1 MCALKLKFKIWLLL
15 GALMGVVL
23 IIDLTFGYQKLKAL
37 TRAETEYDAR
47 SIYGFMM
54 ATRQIYIE
62 QFLASGLPVNE
73 KNLGFL
79 PAHSLSRIS
88 QTFAQWNGNGIIFN
102 NVSDRARNP
111 TNQADRFEL
120 EAIKWFRANPK
131 ATERMHDIVSDEG
144 IGYLLYTAPIL
155 IEPYCLTCHGERSQ
169 APASVR
175 DNYADA
181 YGYKVG
187 DLRGVISIRI
197 PQAKFQERLLL
208 LWRQQ
213 MLKSLFG
220 YAAIF
225 LALGIIFDRL
235 VTHRLI
241 RLREGAQRIASG
253 EYEARIAHDLTMDQ
267 RKDDMRDEIAD
278 LAATFNRMADE
289 VQIRDQSL
297 VKLSQAVEQS
307 PESIVITDLKG
318 RIEYVNAACI
328 RNTGYS
334 RSELIGAHP
343 RMLQSGKTPP
353 DTYQA
358 LWSSLAKGKV
368 WEGEFTNRR
377 KDGSEYIEAA
387 IIAPVRHADGGIT
400 HYLAVKQDITD
411 KKRAEAEIRSL
422 AYYDPLTNLP
432 NRRLLMDRLNQA
444 MIASNRSQAFG
455 ALLILDMD
463 HFKTLNDTQ
472 GHDIGDQ
479 LLIEVARR
487 LTVNIRQ
494 EDTVSRLGG
503 DEYVVILENLSQ
515 EEQAAAHL
523 AEIIAEKIRD
533 ALGQPYALTGL
544 EQQHSGT
551 ASIGMTLF
559 HGFEHSTDVLLK
571 QADVAL
577 YQAKESGRNRLR
589 FFNPAMQAAID
600 TRTAMENA
608 LRLALSNSELKLY
621 YQPQVDHHG
630 RIIGAEALLR
640 WQRPAI
646 GMVSPQ
652 HFIPLAEESGL
663 ILPIGNWVMQTACA
677 QINTWAEAPQTRHL
691 QLAINVSAR
700 QFHQI
705 DFVARVA
712 DCLATSGIDPTRLK
726 LELTESVVL
735 DNVEEV
741 IHRMQQIKAL
751 GVSFSLDDFGTGY
764 SSLSYLKRLPLDQ
777 IKIDQSFVRDLAID
791 PSDAAIVRAILAMS
805 QTLGLDVIAE
815 GVETPAQ
822 RDFLHANGCQAFQ
835 GYLFGRPTP
844 IEEWDARYIE
854 PRLKG
859 EI

>member
-1 MCALKLKFKIWLLL
+1 MKLKFKIWLLL
-15 GALMGVVL
+15 GLLMGVVL
-23 IIDLTFGYQKLKAL
+23 VIDLTFGYQKLKAL
-37 TRAETEYDAR
+37 TRAETEYDAK

-88 QTFAQWNGNGIIFN
+88 DAFANWNKNGIVFN

-111 TNQADRFEL
+111 GNQADRFEL
-120 EAIKWFRANPK
+120 EAINWFRANPK
-131 ATERMHDIVSDEG
+131 ATELLRDIVTENG
-144 IGYLLYTAPIL
+144 VGYLLYTAPIL
-155 IEPYCLTCHGERSQ
+155 IEPYCLTCHGKRDD
-169 APASVR
+169 APPSVR
-175 DNYADA
+175 DNYTDA

-197 PQAKFQERLLL
+197 PQAKFHERLLV

-213 MLKSLFG
+213 LVKSLFG

-225 LALGIIFDRL
+225 LALGLIFDHL
-235 VTHRLI
+235 VTRRLI

-253 EYEARIAHDLTMDQ
+253 EYDARITRDLTHDPV
-267 RKDDMRDEIAD
+267 RGELRDEIAD
-278 LAATFNRMADE
+278 LADTFNRMADE

-297 VKLSQAVEQS
+297 LKLSQAVEQS

-328 RNTGYS
+328 RNTGYT
-334 RSELIGAHP
+334 RSELIGANP
-343 RMLQSGKTPP
+343 RMLQAGKTPP
-353 DTYQA
+353 ETYHS
-358 LWSSLAKGKV
+358 LWSALAKGKV
-368 WEGEFTNRR
+368 WEGEFINRR
-377 KDGSEYIEAA
+377 KDGSEYVEAA

-444 MIASNRSQAFG
+444 LIASNRSQSFG

-463 HFKTLNDTQ
+463 HFKNLNDTQ

-479 LLIEVARR
+479 LLIEVAHR
-487 LTVNIRQ
+487 LTVHIRQ

-515 EEQAAAHL
+515 DEQAAAHL
-523 AEIIAEKIRD
+523 AESIAEKIRD
-533 ALGQPYALTGL
+533 ALGQPYALNGL
-544 EQQHSGT
+544 EQKHNGT

-559 HGFEHSTDVLLK
+559 HGLEHSTDVLLK

-577 YQAKESGRNRLR
+577 YQAKENGRNRLR

-600 TRTAMENA
+600 TRSAMENA
-608 LRLALSNSELKLY
+608 LRQALVNNELKLH
-621 YQPQVDHHG
+621 YQPQVDQSG

-640 WQRPAI
+640 WRRPEI

-677 QINTWAEAPQTRHL
+677 QIKSWSADPQTRDL
-691 QLAINVSAR
+691 KLAINVSAR
-700 QFHQI
+700 QFHQV
-705 DFVARVA
+705 DFVTRVA
-712 DCLATSGIDPTRLK
+712 DCLAGSDIDPTRLK

-735 DNVEEV
+735 DNVEDV
-741 IHRMQQIKAL
+741 IHRMQQIRAL

-815 GVETPAQ
+815 GVETPSQ
-822 RDFLHANGCQAFQ
+822 RDFLQANGCQTFQ
-835 GYLFGRPTP
+835 GYLYGRPAP
-844 IEEWDARYIE
+844 IEEWETRFFK
-854 PRLKG
+854 PRLEG

>member
-1 MCALKLKFKIWLLL
+1 MKLKFKIWLLL

-23 IIDLTFGYQKLKAL
+23 VVDLTFGYQKLKAL
-37 TRAETEYDAR
+37 TRAETEYDAK

-62 QFLASGLPVNE
+62 QFLASGLPVT
-73 KNLGFL
+73 KRNLGFL

-88 QTFAQWNGNGIIFN
+88 RAFARWNKNGIIFN

-111 TNQADRFEL
+111 DNQADRYEL
-120 EAIKWFRANPK
+120 EAINWFRANPK
-131 ATERMHDIVSDEG
+131 ETELMRDIVDDKG
-144 IGYLLYTAPIL
+144 VGYLLYTAPIL
-155 IEPYCLTCHGERSQ
+155 IEPYCLTCHGRPED
-169 APASVR
+169 APPSVR
-175 DNYADA
+175 ENYADG

-197 PQAKFQERLLL
+197 PQAKFQERLLV

-213 MLKSLFG
+213 ILNSLFG
-220 YAAIF
+220 YVAIF
-225 LALGIIFDRL
+225 LALGLIIDRL
-235 VTHRLI
+235 VTRRLI

-253 EYEARIAHDLTMDQ
+253 EYDARLAHDLTQEPERDTA
-267 RKDDMRDEIAD
+267 RDEIAD
-278 LAATFNRMADE
+278 LATTFNRMADE

-307 PESIVITDLKG
+307 PESIVITDLKC

-334 RSELIGAHP
+334 RDELIGANP
-343 RMLQSGKTPP
+343 RMLQSGGTPP
-353 DTYQA
+353 ETYQS
-358 LWSSLAKGKV
+358 LWSALTRGEV
-368 WEGEFTNRR
+368 WQGEFINRR
-377 KDGSEYIEAA
+377 KDGSEYVEAA
-387 IIAPVRHADGGIT
+387 IVAPVRHADGGIT

-444 MIASNRSQAFG
+444 MIASNRSQAYG

-503 DEYVVILENLSQ
+503 DEYVVILENLSH
-515 EEQAAAHL
+515 EEQSAAHL

-533 ALGQPYALTGL
+533 ALGQPYLLDGL

-559 HGFEHSTDVLLK
+559 HGFEHGTDVLLK

-608 LRLALSNSELKLY
+608 LRLALSNNELKLY
-621 YQPQVDHHG
+621 YQPQIDLHG
-630 RIIGAEALLR
+630 KVIGAEALLR

-677 QINTWAEAPQTRHL
+677 QLKAWEAAENTRNL

-705 DFVARVA
+705 DFVTRVA
-712 DCLATSGIDPTRLK
+712 ECLATSGIDPTRLK

-735 DNVEEV
+735 NNVEEV
-741 IHRMQQIKAL
+741 IQRMQQIKAL
-751 GVSFSLDDFGTGY
+751 GISFSLDDFGTGY

-844 IEEWDARYIE
+844 IEEWEARYLD